1 MRKNLLKKYAAF
13 AFASIIAAGTVLT
26 GCGSSSS
33 SASSTAGASSSSSAA
48 EASSTTAE
56 ASSTAAGNGKK
67 ITVTA
72 VTGADPKPYVY
83 VDKNNNP
90 TGYDIEVLKK
100 VFENLPDYDLKIEV
114 TDFDGLFAG
123 LQSGQYQIG
132 VNNFSYNSERAK
144 SYLYTLPYNTIAYD
158 FIYKKGAKPI
168 TSWDDVAGKTFEGAS
183 GISVTSAVESWNKK
197 HPDKAVKITY
207 TEGKTPL
214 QLQHIEDGTTD
225 FGIIDKAMFD
235 SYQKEYHYNIE
246 ATEIPEDQTKDI
258 ASSLNA
264 YFILPKD
271 QKKLRDEISEQIKK
285 LAADGTLK
293 ELSEKYEGYDGT
305 PTDEELAKTPN

>member
-1 MRKNLLKKYAAF
+1 MKKNWLKKSAAF
-13 AFASIIAAGTVLT
+13 AFASIIAAGAVLT

-33 SASSTAGASSSSSAA
+33 SSSAAASTTSAA
-48 EASSTTAE
+48 EASSVKE
-56 ASSTAAGNGKK
+56 GASSTAAGTGKK
-67 ITVTA
+67 VTVTA
-72 VTGADPKPYVY
+72 VTAADPKPYVY
-83 VDKNNNP
+83 VDEDNNP

-100 VFENLPDYDLKIEV
+100 VFANLPDYDLKIDV

-144 SYLYTLPYNTIAYD
+144 SYLYTVPYNTIGYD
-158 FIYKKGAKPI
+158 FIYKKGTTPI
-168 TSWDDVAGKTFEGAS
+168 KSWNDVAGKTFEGAS
-183 GISVTSAVESWNKK
+183 GISVTTAVETWNQK

-214 QLQHIEDGTTD
+214 MLEHIADGTTD

-235 SYQKEYHYNIE
+235 SYQKEYNYDIE
-246 ATEIPEDQTKDI
+246 ATEIPKDETKDI

-264 YFILPKD
+264 YFVLPKD
-271 QKKLRDEISEQIKK
+271 QKKLRDEISEQVKK

-305 PTDEELAKTPN
+305 PADEELAKAPN